1 MQPRFL
7 FQIHN
12 RRRLGHLMRGLNI
25 ANGIRA
31 LAPSSDILFYA
42 KCSPPEG
49 FLNGHFDC
57 HVAGDSLWLSNWA
70 PVVRRFAP
78 HVIIYDTMLP
88 KHPASEHLGDA
99 ARYVYVMRQCDE
111 AKQREIFENPLLQQ
125 IDLVVVPHTPAE
137 FGWDIPP
144 FLHDK
149 TWYVGPIVRELDLKV
164 QNRLREKYRIRD
176 GEFLLLSTVGA
187 GGFANTA
194 PSFFAAISEI
204 HKLIRPRLPNLRH
217 LVIQGPKFEQ
227 SICALAGMTVI
238 PYEPEI
244 GNLIALSSL
253 VISEGGYNTV
263 HEIRLAKTPAI
274 FLPTAKHYDD
284 QEDRVRQL
292 ERRGLAVV
300 FTDRSPAAI
309 AQKILE
315 LTGAEAGL
323 MEIKKKYAAEQM
335 VLGNRAAAE
344 KILELVV

>member
-12 RRRLGHLMRGLNI
+12 RRGLGHLMRGLNI
-25 ANGIRA
+25 AKEIRA

-49 FLNGHFDC
+49 LLNGHFSC
-57 HVAGDSLWLSNWA
+57 HVESDSQWLSNWA

-88 KHPASEHLGDA
+88 KNPASEHLGDA
-99 ARYVYVMRQCDE
+99 ARYVYVMRQCDG
-111 AKQREIFENPLLQQ
+111 AKQREIFENPLLRQ

-137 FGWDIPP
+137 FGWEIPA
-144 FLHDK
+144 FLHDR
-149 TWYVGPIVRELDLKV
+149 TWYVGPIVRDMDSKV
-164 QNRLREKYRIRD
+164 QNRLKEKYGIRN
-176 GEFLLLSTVGA
+176 GEFLLLSTVGG

-194 PSFFAAISEI
+194 PAFFAAISEI
-204 HKLIRPRLPNLRH
+204 HEVIRPQMPNLRH
-217 LVIQGPKFEQ
+217 FVIQGPKFEQ
-227 SICALAGMTVI
+227 AIRALDGMTVI

-244 GNLIALSSL
+244 GNLIAISSL

-284 QEDRVRQL
+284 QEARVREL

-300 FTDRSPAAI
+300 FTDRSPVAI

-315 LTGAEAGL
+315 LAGSQFGL
-323 MEIKKKYAAEQM
+323 TEIKRKYAAEQM
-335 VLGNRAAAE
+335 VLGNRVAAE
-344 KILELVV
+344 KILELVA